1 MQKTNKHIE
10 ELLPEYIGGMLS
22 EKQEEAV
29 KLHLKECTICRLA
42 YEQELRLEEEFA
54 LVKEAQPGQRIRNNV
69 FAMIE
74 EEKKGL
80 NSSPK
85 ARQSSRQVFLFSWQ
99 AMSRVAAA
107 ALLLTVGYWFGG
119 RGEPS
124 TVEKNQVAEMKQ
136 ELGEIKE
143 MLMLANL
150 KAQYPSER
158 IQAVSQ
164 VESYN
169 DIDPKLIKAL
179 VTTLNT
185 DASPNVRLAA
195 ANALQKF
202 ATINSNVRAE
212 LVRSLEFQTEPIV
225 QISLINMMV
234 ELEEKSAVNKLKS
247 LIDNSE
253 TLPAVRKQAQL
264 GIEILI

>member
-1 MQKTNKHIE
+1 ME
-10 ELLPEYIGGMLS
+10 DLLQEYICGDLDTR
-22 EKQEEAV
+22 QELEV
-29 KLHLKECTICRLA
+29 KRHLEECASCMKA
-42 YEQELRLEEEFA
+42 YEQELLLEEEFSS
-54 LVKEAQPGQRIRNNV
+54 VKPSIPGQKLKSGV

-74 EEKKGL
+74 EEKKAL
-80 NSSPK
+80 NKESK
-85 ARQSSRQVFLFSWQ
+85 QVFFSSWQ
-99 AMSRVAAA
+99 TVSRVAAA
-107 ALLLTVGYWFGG
+107 VALLVLGYWLGS
-119 RGEPS
+119 RETN
-124 TVEKNQVAEMKQ
+124 TVTDNNQVAEMKQ

-164 VESYN
+164 VESYGSA
-169 DIDPKLIKAL
+169 DPRMVEAL

-202 ATINSNVRAE
+202 AIANDTVRAE

-225 QISLINMMV
+225 QIALINMMV

-247 LIDNSE
+247 LIDNVE
-253 TLPAVRKQAQL
+253 TIPEVKRQARL
-264 GIEILI
+264 GIEVLI